1 MRKLIICVLLFLLG
15 SGEGSMLR
23 ATKSSATVFL
33 KALQMNIWKGGSG
46 VEGAVDMIA
55 DEIIHSG
62 ADVVFLNELSDYKGE
77 NFILHMIKE
86 LKQRGH
92 TFYGT
97 ETSLSVGILTRYPI
111 EEQRIVCPP
120 GKGSNGAVVRV
131 LLSVAGRKVAAYAT
145 HLDYR
150 HYACYMPRG
159 YNGSTWKKM
168 DAPVT
173 DEATVLEMNR
183 KAYREETIA
192 DFLQKVQPDIEQGY
206 AVLLGGDFNE
216 PSHLDWQNDTKD
228 LWDHNGAVVNW
239 DCSRLLYEGGFKDA
253 YRVVHPNPVTHPG
266 FTFPAGNKAVSVDKL
281 TWAPEADERDRIDF
295 IYYYPTTFMTPE
307 KAWVVGPE
315 YSVIKSEIRKEK
327 TRDRFLRPKGGW
339 PTDHKAV
346 MVSFKLKPDLN
357 AGKEKTKTKPLTAGA
372 TTFKANYFDKLSA
385 PLSNGLL
392 YSKAVYLK
400 RNRIIQCMDVATNGE
415 IYYVQIAGT
424 DEHQLNVLK
433 AAPNVIK
440 PTNYM
445 VLEYFGHG
453 TNMAIEETDGET
465 YVWIGSHGNK
475 GKDGAYG
482 GSQTVSRVKYEPGKK
497 VQLAGGDIF
506 HLKGTRNIHPA
517 VNPGKDLLGVQ
528 YSKNISGVNTRFFVI
543 YRLSE
548 AMKLPLTDVKLSSLK
563 YGGELSGDVPETSM
577 ELTVRAKELS
587 QLQPLYEISVPD
599 GELYFQGYD
608 IDDQF
613 VYYYEGIGND
623 NKVDTPSRAC
633 VRVYDKNGQ
642 LCGQRKVAA
651 IADVNKLKEL
661 GLADRGYMEA
671 EGIKI
676 KGDVMYIGFASR
688 KMNGKS
694 DERLANVLRY
704 TND

>member
-1 MRKLIICVLLFLLG
+1 MIKLIICVLLFLLG

-23 ATKSSATVFL
+23 ATKSPATVFL
-33 KALQMNIWKGGSG
+33 KAMQMNIWMGGSK
-46 VEGAVDMIA
+46 VDGAVDMIA

-62 ADVVFLNELSDYKGE
+62 ADVVFLNELNDYKGE
-77 NFILHMIKE
+77 NFILHMVKV
-86 LKQRGH
+86 LKQRGY

-111 EEQRIVCPP
+111 EEQRIVCAP

-131 LLSVAGRKVAAYAT
+131 EMLVAGRKVAAYAT

-206 AVLLGGDFNE
+206 IVLLGGDFNE
-216 PSHLDWQNDTKD
+216 PSHLDWQDNTKN
-228 LWDHNGAVVNW
+228 LWEHNGAVINW

-253 YRVVHPNPVTHPG
+253 YRVVSPNPVTHPG
-266 FTFPAGNKAVSVDKL
+266 FTFPAGNQAVPVKQL

-295 IYYYPTTFMTPE
+295 IYYYSSACITPQ
-307 KAWVVGPE
+307 KAWVVGPRT
-315 YSVIKSEIRKEK
+315 SVVKGEFKKEK
-327 TRDRFLRPKGGW
+327 TRDRFLLPKGGW

-346 MVSFKLKPDLN
+346 LVSFKMKSALETCR
-357 AGKEKTKTKPLTAGA
+357 EKQAVKSDKTGA
-372 TTFKANYFDKLSA
+372 TSFNAKYFNKLSA
-385 PLSNGLL
+385 PLSDNLI

-400 RNRIIQCMDVATNGE
+400 RNRIVQCIDIAKDGD
-415 IYYVQIAGT
+415 IYYVQIAGS
-424 DEHQLNVLK
+424 DEHQLNVSRG
-433 AAPNVIK
+433 APNVTR
-440 PTNYM
+440 PEDYM

-453 TNMAIEETDGET
+453 TNMAVEETNGEA
-465 YVWIGSHGNK
+465 YVWMGSHGNK
-475 GKDGAYG
+475 GSDGSYG
-482 GSQTVSRVKYEPGKK
+482 GSQTISRVKYEPGKK
-497 VQLAGGDIF
+497 VTLAGGDIF

-517 VNPGKDLLGVQ
+517 VNAGKNLLGVQ
-528 YSKNISGVNTRFFVI
+528 YSKNISGVNTRFFKV

-548 AMKLPLTDVKLSSLK
+548 AMKLPLTEVKLEALK
-563 YGGELSGDVPETSM
+563 YGGDHSGDTPETLV
-577 ELTVRAKELS
+577 ELTIKAKELS
-587 QLQPLYEISVPD
+587 QLSPLYEFSVPD

-608 IDDQF
+608 IDDKF

-623 NKVDTPSRAC
+623 NEIDTPSRAC
-633 VRVYDKNGQ
+633 VRVYDKKGNLLG
-642 LCGQRKVAA
+642 RKKVAS
-651 IADVNKLKEL
+651 ISDINRLKEL

-676 KGDVMYIGFASR
+676 KGDTMYLGFASR
-688 KMNGKS
+688 KMNGKA
-694 DERLANVLRY
+694 DERLINVLKY

>member
-1 MRKLIICVLLFLLG
+1 MIKLIICVLLFLLG

-23 ATKSSATVFL
+23 AKKSPATVF
-33 KALQMNIWKGGSG
+33 KTMQMNIWMGGSK
-46 VEGAVDMIA
+46 VDGAVDMIA

-62 ADVVFLNELSDYKGE
+62 ADIVFLNELKDYKGE
-77 NFILHMIKE
+77 NFILYMVKE
-86 LKQRGH
+86 LKRRGH

-111 EEQRIVCPP
+111 EEQRIVCAP

-173 DEATVLEMNR
+173 DEAAILEMNR

-192 DFLQKVQPDIEQGY
+192 DFLKKVQPDIERGY

-216 PSHLDWQNDTKD
+216 PSHLDWQEDTKG
-228 LWDHNGAVVNW
+228 LWEHNGAVVNW

-253 YRVVHPNPVTHPG
+253 YRVLHPNPVAYPG

-295 IYYYPTTFMTPE
+295 IYYFPTAFMAPE
-307 KAWVVGPE
+307 KAWVVGPA
-315 YSVIKSEIRKEK
+315 YSVVRSEIKKEK
-327 TRDRFLRPKGGW
+327 GRDRFLRPKGGW

-346 MVSFKLKPDLN
+346 MVSFKIKPGMCEETVS
-357 AGKEKTKTKPLTAGA
+357 GKSGTTGSDVLGA
-372 TTFKANYFDKLSA
+372 RCCERLSA
-385 PLSNGLL
+385 PLSEGLI

-400 RNRIIQCMDVATNGE
+400 RNRIMQSMDIAGDGD

-424 DEHQLNVLK
+424 DEHRLNVLK
-433 AAPNVIK
+433 AAPNATR
-440 PTNYM
+440 PTEYM

-453 TNMAIEETDGET
+453 TNMAIEESDGER

-482 GSQTVSRVKYEPGKK
+482 GSQTVSRLRFEPGKK
-497 VQLAGGDIF
+497 VQLAGGDVF

-517 VNPGKDLLGVQ
+517 VNTEKDLLGVQ
-528 YSKNISGVNTRFFVI
+528 YSKNISGTNTRFFVI

-548 AMKLPLTDVKLSSLK
+548 AMGLPLADVKLSALK
-563 YGGELSGDVPETSM
+563 YGGDHSGSVPETSV
-577 ELTVRAKELS
+577 EPVVKVRELS
-587 QLQPLYEISVPD
+587 QLQPLYKISVPD

-623 NKVDTPSRAC
+623 NNPDSPSRAR
-633 VRVYDKNGQ
+633 VRVYDKNGR
-642 LCGQRKVAA
+642 LCGQKEVAA
-651 IADVNKLKEL
+651 IADVDKLKEL

-671 EGIKI
+671 EGIKV
-676 KGDVMYIGFASR
+676 KGNAMYLGFASR

-704 TND
+704 AND

>member
-239 DCSRLLYEGGFKDA
+239 DCSKLLYEGGFKDA

-315 YSVIKSEIRKEK
+315 YSVIKSEIKKEK

-346 MVSFKLKPDLN
+346 MVSFKMKSAPEN
-357 AGKEKTKTKPLTAGA
+357 CRGKQMDKSDKTDDMSFNTK
-372 TTFKANYFDKLSA
+372 YFNKLSA
-385 PLSNGLL
+385 PLSDDLI

-400 RNRIIQCMDVATNGE
+400 RNRVVQCIDIARDGD
-415 IYYVQIAGT
+415 IYYVQIAGS

-433 AAPNVIK
+433 GAPNATRPK
-440 PTNYM
+440 DCM

-453 TNMAIEETDGET
+453 TNMAIEETNGEA
-465 YVWIGSHGNK
+465 YVWMGSHGNK
-475 GKDGAYG
+475 GNDGAYG
-482 GSQTVSRVKYEPGKK
+482 GSQTISRVKYEPGKK
-497 VQLAGGDIF
+497 VTLAGGDVF

-517 VNPGKDLLGVQ
+517 VNPEKDLLGVQ
-528 YSKNISGVNTRFFVI
+528 YSKNISGVNNRFFKV

-548 AMKLPLTDVKLSSLK
+548 AMKLPLSEVKLETLK
-563 YGGELSGDVPETSM
+563 YGGDHSGNILETLV
-577 ELTVRAKELS
+577 ELTIKAKELS
-587 QLQPLYEISVPD
+587 QLQPLYEFSVPD

-608 IDDQF
+608 IDDKF

-623 NKVDTPSRAC
+623 NKIDTPSRAC
-633 VRVYDKNGQ
+633 VRVYDKKGNLLG
-642 LCGQRKVAA
+642 RKKVAA
-651 IADVNKLKEL
+651 ISNIIRLKEL

-676 KGDVMYIGFASR
+676 KGDTMYLGFASR
-688 KMNGKS
+688 KMNGKA
-694 DERLANVLRY
+694 DERLINVLKY